1 MNLLQR
7 PKASTQ
13 WPQWKSEGRNES
25 MQIAVVFLR
34 DHGRSMESIAL
45 KLFAKYGSP
54 RNCVAPAAR

>member
-1 MNLLQR
+1 
-7 PKASTQ
+7 
-13 WPQWKSEGRNES
+13 